1 LTLFSLF
8 VFSSILLSSVPIK
21 YVDAVDNNIS
31 KVDTEL
37 GQKIQSSD
45 KKIGFIEPTFT
56 YAAYNNNSFYNFYAK
71 YSPQIQFSPNLTIY
85 SDLNLL
91 KNKSVPHERF
101 WYFSDP
107 SSPTIPYKEY
117 FDLLLDHVKKFD
129 HNVTNL
135 TDADVHHGKI
145 FQSNGKNLYDVL
157 FLFHNEYV
165 TQSEYN
171 NLKQFVIN
179 GGTLIF
185 TEANSLFAEVS
196 YDDKNDTIT
205 LVKGHYWKV
214 NENSAKN
221 STGERWLNENKEW
234 RGSNYLDITNKI
246 FFKNNPFNYSHV
258 EEDFVSNPK
267 AKILLDYQAYDLP
280 EKYSNATVATHE
292 MDYGK
297 GKIISLGIWGHQLI
311 NNEQFLKYIDNDLLP
326 LSLNLTKLP
335 HFNIKEVNT
344 NNLNIIVIPKNL
356 SKAFINYHESQLFN
370 SIEGS
375 FISVCDP
382 PSGSIFP
389 LGKTIVK
396 CIAKSNM
403 GNNNVIEAFT
413 IMVLPETKS
422 NNTNK
427 EGLLS

>member
-1 LTLFSLF
+1 LKNKNFRFYQLDFLNLTYPLLILFSLF
-8 VFSSILLSSVPIK
+8 TFSSILSSSLPIK
-21 YVDAVDNNIS
+21 YVDA
-31 KVDTEL
+31 EL
-37 GQKIQSSD
+37 GLKIQSSD
-45 KKIGFIEPTFT
+45 KKIGFVEPTFT

-71 YSPQIQFSPNLTIY
+71 YSPKIQFSPNLTIY

-91 KNKSVPHERF
+91 KNKPVPHERF
-101 WYFSDP
+101 WYFNDP

-117 FDLLLDHVKKFD
+117 FDLLLDHFKKFD
-129 HNVTNL
+129 PNITNL

-145 FQSNGKNLYDVL
+145 FQSNGKNLYDAL

-214 NENSAKN
+214 DENTAKN

-246 FFKNNPFNYSHV
+246 FYKNNPFNYSHV

-280 EKYSNATVATHE
+280 EKYANATVATYE
-292 MDYGK
+292 MNYGK

-311 NNEQFLKYIDNDLLP
+311 NNEQFLKYLDNDLIP

-335 HFNIKEVNT
+335 HFNIKE
-344 NNLNIIVIPKNL
+344 LKPI
-356 SKAFINYHESQLFN
+356 
-370 SIEGS
+370 
-375 FISVCDP
+375 
-382 PSGSIFP
+382 
-389 LGKTIVK
+389 
-396 CIAKSNM
+396 
-403 GNNNVIEAFT
+403 
-413 IMVLPETKS
+413 
-422 NNTNK
+422 
-427 EGLLS
+427 